1 MEIITT
7 NKANMSKRDVYALTR
22 GQTISMKDVED
33 GAEINPDIWALYTDV
48 NSKGDEVEILAIEDV
63 CGNVFSTNSPT
74 FKNEFLFITE
84 LMNDEQYGIRV
95 IKRES
100 KAGRTFITCELV

>member
-33 GAEINPDIWALYTDV
+33 GAEINPGIWALYTDV
-48 NSKGDEVEILAIEDV
+48 NSKGDEVEILAVKDV
-63 CGNVFSTNSPT
+63 SGNVFSTNSPT
-74 FKNEFLFITE
+74 FKNEFLFIAA